1 MTGAARPLFDD
12 RPLILLVEDEVL
24 LSNTVADE
32 LEDGGYRVITSLTGE
47 EGLAVLEGSEPID
60 LLFTDVRLPGF
71 VDGWR
76 LAEAARSLRPD
87 LPIVYATGYGIE
99 KPRNVSR
106 TRFITK
112 PYRPS
117 AVVRAFE
124 QLGVVGQRD

>member
-1 MTGAARPLFDD
+1 MTRAAKPLFDD

-24 LSNTVADE
+24 LSDTVADE
-32 LEDGGYRVITSLTGE
+32 LEDAGYRVITSLTGE
-47 EGLAVLEGSEPID
+47 EGLAVLDSEPID
-60 LLFTDVRLPGF
+60 LLFTDIRLPGF

-87 LPIVYATGYGIE
+87 LPIVYATGHSIE